1 MKIAYTN
8 FLISSINVNFYLIIE
23 LNEMKKEI
31 SDETIKTIAA
41 SFLKQAQ
48 KYGFTLNDYLRF
60 TNYLLEEAMNS
71 LSLTSNKEKPPV
83 YLQNSFKK
91 LPIETERL
99 IIRQTTKKDLP
110 LIKSWLEDKEGRFFL
125 LSRLDNQ
132 NQTIDEVFEDES
144 NLLGTICLKD
154 KTPIGIIAYLNIDE
168 YHRKAELR
176 KMIGVTKERGKGY
189 GNEATKAWIEYGLF
203 TLNLEKIYLTTINTD
218 IKNIRINEALGFR
231 VEGLLRNELKI
242 DGEYYDVLQMS
253 LLKEWVINKESN
265 L

>member
-1 MKIAYTN
+1 
-8 FLISSINVNFYLIIE
+8 
-23 LNEMKKEI
+23 MKKEI

-41 SFLKQAQ
+41 SFLKQAR
-48 KYGFTLNDYLRF
+48 KYGFTLNDYLKF
-60 TNYLLEEAMNS
+60 TNYLLDEAMQSFSVSSKNEQNQVYFQKS
-71 LSLTSNKEKPPV
+71 SNK
-83 YLQNSFKK
+83 
-91 LPIETERL
+91 LPLETERL
-99 IIRQTTKKDLP
+99 IIRQTSRKDLP
-110 LIKSWLEDKEGRFFL
+110 LINLWLEDKEGRFFL

-132 NQTIDEVFEDES
+132 NQTIEEIFEDDS

-154 KTPIGIIAYLNIDE
+154 KTPIGVIAYLNIDE

-189 GNEATKAWIEYGLF
+189 GNEATKAWLEYGLF

-253 LLKEWVINKESN
+253 LLKEWILNKESN

>member
-1 MKIAYTN
+1 
-8 FLISSINVNFYLIIE
+8 
-23 LNEMKKEI
+23 MKKEI

-41 SFLKQAQ
+41 SFLKQAR
-48 KYGFTLNDYLRF
+48 KYGFTLNDYLKF
-60 TNYLLEEAMNS
+60 TNYLLDEAMQSFSVSTKNEQNQVYFQKS
-71 LSLTSNKEKPPV
+71 SNK
-83 YLQNSFKK
+83 
-91 LPIETERL
+91 LPLETERL
-99 IIRQTTKKDLP
+99 IIRQTSRKDLS
-110 LIKSWLEDKEGRFFL
+110 LINLWLEDKEGRFFL

-132 NQTIDEVFEDES
+132 NQTIEEIFEDDS

-154 KTPIGIIAYLNIDE
+154 KTPIGVIAYLNIDE

-189 GNEATKAWIEYGLF
+189 GNEATKAWLEYGLF

-253 LLKEWVINKESN
+253 LLKEWILNKESN

>member
-1 MKIAYTN
+1 
-8 FLISSINVNFYLIIE
+8 
-23 LNEMKKEI
+23 MKKEI

-41 SFLKQAQ
+41 SFLKQAR
-48 KYGFTLNDYLRF
+48 KYGFTLNDYLKF
-60 TNYLLEEAMNS
+60 TNYLLDEAMQSFSVSTKNEQNQVYFQKS
-71 LSLTSNKEKPPV
+71 SNK
-83 YLQNSFKK
+83 
-91 LPIETERL
+91 LPLETERL
-99 IIRQTTKKDLP
+99 IIRQTSRKDLP
-110 LIKSWLEDKEGRFFL
+110 LINLWLEDKEGRFFL

-132 NQTIDEVFEDES
+132 NQTIEEIFEDDS

-154 KTPIGIIAYLNIDE
+154 KTPIGVIAYLNIDE

-189 GNEATKAWIEYGLF
+189 GNEATKAWLEYGLF

-253 LLKEWVINKESN
+253 LLKEWILNKESN

>member
-1 MKIAYTN
+1 
-8 FLISSINVNFYLIIE
+8 
-23 LNEMKKEI
+23 MKKTI

-48 KYGFTLNDYLRF
+48 KYGFTLNDYLKF
-60 TNYLLEEAMNS
+60 TNYLLDEALHLTGKIQRQEAKTIYDINS
-71 LSLTSNKEKPPV
+71 T
-83 YLQNSFKK
+83 KK
-91 LPIETERL
+91 LPLETDRL
-99 IIRQTTKKDLP
+99 IIRNATKKDLS
-110 LIKSWLEDKEGRFFL
+110 LIKIWLEDKEGRYFL
-125 LSRLDNQ
+125 LSRLVHPP
-132 NQTIDEVFEDES
+132 QTIDEIFENE
-144 NLLGTICLKD
+144 NNILGMICLKD
-154 KTPIGIIAYLNIDE
+154 KTPIGVIAYLDIDE

-242 DGEYYDVLQMS
+242 DGEYHDVLQMS
-253 LLKEWVINKESN
+253 LLKEWIINKNKIEI
-265 L
+265 

>member
-1 MKIAYTN
+1 
-8 FLISSINVNFYLIIE
+8 
-23 LNEMKKEI
+23 MKKEI

-41 SFLKQAQ
+41 SFIKQAQ

-60 TNYLLEEAMNS
+60 TNYLLDEAMQA
-71 LSLTSNKEKPPV
+71 LSLNTEKKETTI
-83 YLQNSFKK
+83 YLQGSIKK
-91 LPIETERL
+91 LPLETERL
-99 IIRQTTKKDLP
+99 IIRQTTKKDLSI
-110 LIKSWLEDKEGRFFL
+110 IKSWLEDKEGRFFL

-132 NQTIDEVFEDES
+132 QETIDEVFENEN

-154 KTPIGIIAYLNIDE
+154 KTPIGLIAYLNIDE

-189 GNEATKAWIEYGLF
+189 GNEATKAWIEYGFF

-253 LLKEWVINKESN
+253 LLKEWVINKESQK
-265 L
+265 

>member
-1 MKIAYTN
+1 
-8 FLISSINVNFYLIIE
+8 
-23 LNEMKKEI
+23 MKKEI

-41 SFLKQAQ
+41 SFLKQAR
-48 KYGFTLNDYLRF
+48 KYGFTLNDYLKF
-60 TNYLLEEAMNS
+60 TNYLLDEAMQSFSVSTKNEQNQVYFQRS
-71 LSLTSNKEKPPV
+71 SNK
-83 YLQNSFKK
+83 
-91 LPIETERL
+91 LPLETERL
-99 IIRQTTKKDLP
+99 IIRQTSRKDLP
-110 LIKSWLEDKEGRFFL
+110 LINLWLEDKEGRFFL

-132 NQTIDEVFEDES
+132 NQTIEEIFEDDS

-154 KTPIGIIAYLNIDE
+154 KTPIGVIAYLNIDE

-189 GNEATKAWIEYGLF
+189 GNEATKAWLEYGLF

-253 LLKEWVINKESN
+253 LLKEWILNKESN

>member
-1 MKIAYTN
+1 
-8 FLISSINVNFYLIIE
+8 
-23 LNEMKKEI
+23 MKKEI

-41 SFLKQAQ
+41 SFIKQAQ

-60 TNYLLEEAMNS
+60 TNYLLDEAMQA
-71 LSLTSNKEKPPV
+71 LSLNTEKKETTI
-83 YLQNSFKK
+83 YLQGSIKK
-91 LPIETERL
+91 LPLETERL
-99 IIRQTTKKDLP
+99 IIRQTTKKDLSI
-110 LIKSWLEDKEGRFFL
+110 IKSWLEDKEGRFFL

-132 NQTIDEVFEDES
+132 QETIDEVFENEN

-154 KTPIGIIAYLNIDE
+154 KTPIGLIAYLNIDE

-189 GNEATKAWIEYGLF
+189 GNEATKAWIEYGFF

-253 LLKEWVINKESN
+253 LLKEWVINKESQR
-265 L
+265 